1 MTEKTKQVEVT
12 ASEGRHICGYGSRKR
27 GEYFILPATLACEL
41 VEQQPDAFK
50 IVEAEETV
58 EEVEENAD

>member
-12 ASEGRHICGYGSRKR
+12 ASEGRHICRYGSRKC
-27 GEYFILPATLACEL
+27 GEQFTLPATMAREL

-50 IVEAEETV
+50 IVKAEETV